1 MRIVFWT
8 TVVLIVFT
16 YFGYPLLMLGLLRF
30 KRQRPIDKKRIE
42 PDVSLV
48 IPAYN
53 EEKSIRDK
61 LENVLALNYPAGK
74 IKIIVVSDASSDR
87 TDEIVE
93 RFRPRGVTLLRMER
107 RNGKIAA
114 YRRALPHLKGEI
126 IVFSDATSILDREAI
141 AQLVGNFNDPSVGCV
156 GGLLR
161 YVNPGK
167 AMVGEGES
175 QYWSYEKKIRE
186 YESRLSSLTS
196 VSGTLYAVRKNL
208 YPGDMK
214 EDLADDFIVPSE
226 VKKKGFRVVLEPEAV
241 CIERAVH
248 STAEEMAKR
257 IRITL
262 QNIRGLLDRLEI
274 LNPFKYGVYSIL
286 VISHKLFRLLVPVFL
301 MVLFVSNAVLAFGSK
316 LFLVLLLLQAL
327 FYLTAVIGYFLNK
340 KLKLKIVES
349 VYYFCLSNLAILI
362 GILRFFKGKKVV
374 TWEPMR

>member
-1 MRIVFWT
+1 MRLKKQPDIH
-8 TVVLIVFT
+8 
-16 YFGYPLLMLGLLRF
+16 
-30 KRQRPIDKKRIE
+30 KKRIE
-42 PDVSLV
+42 PNVSLV

-61 LENVLALNYPAGK
+61 LENVLALNYPPGK
-74 IKIIVVSDASSDR
+74 IEIIVVSDASSDR
-87 TDEIVE
+87 TDEIVDG
-93 RFRPRGVTLLRMER
+93 FRHRGVTLLRMEH

-114 YRRALPHLKGEI
+114 YRRALSHLRGEI
-126 IVFSDATSILDREAI
+126 IVFSDATSILDSEAV
-141 AQLVGNFNDPSVGCV
+141 AKLVGNFNDSSVGCV

-186 YESRLSSLTS
+186 YESHLSSLTS

-214 EDLADDFIVPSE
+214 DDLADDFIVPFE

-241 CIERAVH
+241 CVERAVH
-248 STAEEMAKR
+248 SMAEEMAKR

-262 QNIRGLLDRLEI
+262 QNIRGLLDRIEI

-301 MVLFVSNAVLAFGSK
+301 MMLFISNAVLAFESN
-316 LFLVLLLLQAL
+316 LFLVLLLFQGI
-327 FYLTAVIGYFLNK
+327 FYLTAVIGYFTSK

-349 VYYFCLSNLAILI
+349 VFYFCLSNLAILI
-362 GILRFFKGKKVV
+362 GILRFVKGRKVV
-374 TWEPMR
+374 TWEPIR